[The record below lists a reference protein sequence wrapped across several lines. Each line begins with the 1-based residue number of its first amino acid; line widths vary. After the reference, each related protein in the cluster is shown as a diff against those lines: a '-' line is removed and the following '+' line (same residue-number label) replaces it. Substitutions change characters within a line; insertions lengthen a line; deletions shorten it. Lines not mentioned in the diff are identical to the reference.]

1 MRKKYLLYSPSQNI
15 NRFLFVN
22 RSYLSQYSECRSIT
36 STSNITFSLYEKDY
50 LITWISKTENLYND
64 YDTDS
69 TDLMRYLENP
79 PLTFSY
85 YISPKHKIKKIVMNK
100 SITHCI
106 TMSDVI
112 FSWGNDVYHYNLLG
126 NGKNEIKSPI
136 KNEVLMKKGIYDIEI
151 SETFCVGK
159 SADGHWYIWGDSY
172 NNSISQIEIEDENTF
187 DSYKCGNGFVV
198 FNKRYEVY
206 VYINAKRKTQKIE
219 LFIKNKGESVDSI
232 FTGFE
237 IVVIKSNKD
246 KIYILN
252 REGVNEVKIKEDI
265 KIINVKVCDN
275 EFYINAIE
283 NKRNV
288 LMYYKNSRK
297 DIFGKFTVNDYI
309 LKKYY
314 VNNDKPMRIINN
326 EWFQSGIFY
335 EIECSEK
342 EKDSIKDKRKKM
354 FIDSKKSYQVML
366 NKVSVNDKEIQ
377 FEEIFKL
384 QRHTHCFSQEVIATS
399 TEGNINKIKESVLHF
414 RSLSNETDYFSKDNN
429 SIPEKEDIIDNKL
442 YIKTQLTSEGNN
454 NIKTTS
460 SNHIRKIE
468 YNNDSLNKGTTSSRD
483 NNDNAFTLKN
493 ETESS
498 NHSEN
503 KEDEE
508 DIKDENDNNKESD
521 RKVLKGKKKTCSK
534 EHSLFN
540 QDDNKEEKYINFDTL
555 EDVQP
560 AKEEEGEDTKQ
571 SNNELPIK
579 KINEENNNI
588 ENVEVNVDTI
598 KDEKPKR
605 ESISSLRN
613 KSKKKKLDNALKIE
627 DLQESQNSKGTQE
640 KKTEVPKDKI
650 LTSESLENLIQVNSR
665 HSESSLISDNLPH
678 DEIKSKSSIDP
689 HMKEMI
695 ANKMKKLSLQDPL
708 SNDDNNIEQLKT
720 QLNTKT
726 VKRPSSSKE
735 SKNSIITIEI
745 VEHKRSS
752 SKSMSS
758 SITNEHN
765 NKIAKDTN
773 SIKTFNSSEDPN
785 SPRLDEIKSAT
796 SKKSKQFVS
805 KFTNNQRQLTIT
817 VDNETK
823 LKSKTKNY
831 FNTQSAKVDTKTK
844 SKLNPSIKD
853 TSRNPQSKTQKNSK
867 TPLYSHTTTEV
878 NAPCRLISNT
888 VDTNEDIKPHRL
900 KMKKKNTA
908 TFNYNNKNDSQ
919 DIINNLDIQSSSNNS
934 NVSSS
939 NNSNCNLPQKKA
951 IASKISFTNTN
962 QFNDSTKKVPYIPFD
977 GDLSPISQKKSSNR
991 KIIRL
996 KSQEDLITLLKADQN
1011 DSSKLNESSMY
1022 YIIEND
1028 DELTDIVEES
1038 DSKNDTLSN
1047 QKKKVSKV
1055 FKVKNNKIIGQTTS
1069 DDPSIKRRNT
1079 PLLSLKA
1086 LNTNLKLSMTS
1097 SQASSSRSKQ
1107 KSYRTL
1113 PEKNEGDF
1121 SKKKYSSY
1129 EMWLNRTQANV
1140 SEIPKEKSQSTS
1152 KKKLGI
1158 ISDIKSHTRNKSNPL
1173 ESDMFNIIKEKY
1185 LTMLHMRNPSLNID
1199 EYTLDNNEKK
1209 FIIDVIA
1216 AKPQLHLKQI
1226 ENDVK
1231 DTTIVSMKN
1240 INSSGSINE
1249 NMLAIE
1255 YDEDKSNMLAPIELD
1270 QSNNSVIF
1278 RRSSVDYVVSGSRFN
1293 PGRRYSVFKDK

>member
-1 MRKKYLLYSPSQNI
+1 MRKKYLIYSPSQNI

-85 YISPKHKIKKIVMNK
+85 YISPRHKIKKIVMNK
-100 SITHCI
+100 YIIHCI

-126 NGKNEIKSPI
+126 YVDNEIKSPI
-136 KNEVLMKKGIYDIEI
+136 KNEVLMKKGIYDIEL
-151 SETFCVGK
+151 SDTFCVGK

-187 DSYKCGNGFVV
+187 DSYKCGNCFVV

-206 VYINAKRKTQKIE
+206 LYMNAKRKMQKIS
-219 LFIKNKGESVDSI
+219 LFTKNKGESVDSI
-232 FTGFE
+232 FAGNE

-252 REGVNEVKIKEDI
+252 REGLHEVTIKEDI

-314 VNNDKPMRIINN
+314 VNNDKPMRIISN

-342 EKDSIKDKRKKM
+342 DKDSIKDKRKKM
-354 FIDSKKSYQVML
+354 FIDSQKSYQVIL
-366 NKVSVNDKEIQ
+366 NSMSVNDKEIQ
-377 FEEIFKL
+377 FEEIFKSS
-384 QRHTHCFSQEVIATS
+384 RHTHCFSQEVIATG
-399 TEGNINKIKESVLHF
+399 TEGNIDKIKENVLHY

-429 SIPEKEDIIDNKL
+429 SIPEKEEIDNNKL

-460 SNHIRKIE
+460 SNHIRKNE
-468 YNNDSLNKGTTSSRD
+468 YNNDSLNKGTTSSKD
-483 NNDNAFTLKN
+483 NNDNVFTLKN

-498 NHSEN
+498 NQTD
-503 KEDEE
+503 KEGKKEEEE
-508 DIKDENDNNKESD
+508 DIKDNDDNNEIE

-534 EHSLFN
+534 GHSLFN

-560 AKEEEGEDTKQ
+560 AKEEEDEDIKQ
-571 SNNELPIK
+571 SNNVLQIK
-579 KINEENNNI
+579 KEENNNI
-588 ENVEVNVDTI
+588 EVNVDT
-598 KDEKPKR
+598 KEEPKS

-613 KSKKKKLDNALKIE
+613 KSKKKKLDNTLKIE
-627 DLQESQNSKGTQE
+627 DLQESQNSKATQE
-640 KKTEVPKDKI
+640 LKTEVPKYKI
-650 LTSESLENLIQVNSR
+650 LTSESLENIIQIESR
-665 HSESSLISDNLPH
+665 RSESSLISENLPH
-678 DEIKSKSSIDP
+678 DEVKSKSSMDP
-689 HMKEMI
+689 KMRELLS
-695 ANKMKKLSLQDPL
+695 NKMKKLSLQEPL
-708 SNDDNNIEQLKT
+708 TDDNKIEQLKT
-720 QLNTKT
+720 QLNKIQ
-726 VKRPSSSKE
+726 KRPSSSKE
-735 SKNSIITIEI
+735 SKNSIIKIET
-745 VEHKRSS
+745 VQRKRSS

-758 SITNEHN
+758 ITNENN
-765 NKIAKDTN
+765 NKNAKDTN

-785 SPRLDEIKSAT
+785 SPRIEEIKSAT

-805 KFTNNQRQLTIT
+805 KFNNNKRQLTLT
-817 VDNETK
+817 VDNKSK
-823 LKSKTKNY
+823 LKSKSKNY

-844 SKLNPSIKD
+844 SKLNQDISPNS
-853 TSRNPQSKTQKNSK
+853 TSKTQKNTK
-867 TPLYSHTTTEV
+867 TPLYSHTTTES
-878 NAPCRLISNT
+878 NAPCHLISNT
-888 VDTNEDIKPHRL
+888 VDTNEEKNLHRI

-908 TFNYNNKNDSQ
+908 TFNYNNKNDNQ
-919 DIINNLDIQSSSNNS
+919 DIINNLDIHSSSNNS

-939 NNSNCNLPQKKA
+939 SNTNLPQKKA
-951 IASKISFTNTN
+951 IASKISFTDTN
-962 QFNDSTKKVPYIPFD
+962 QFNDSTKKIPYIPFD
-977 GDLSPISQKKSSNR
+977 GDLSPISRKKSSNR

-1047 QKKKVSKV
+1047 QKKKVSTI
-1055 FKVKNNKIIGQTTS
+1055 FKVKNNKIIEQTTS
-1069 DDPSIKRRNT
+1069 DAPSIKRRNT

-1113 PEKNEGDF
+1113 PEKNETDF

-1140 SEIPKEKSQSTS
+1140 SEIPKKEKSQSTS

-1173 ESDMFNIIKEKY
+1173 QTDTNSDMFNIIKEKY
-1185 LTMLHMRNPSLNID
+1185 LKMLHMRNPSLNID
-1199 EYTLDNNEKK
+1199 KYTLDNNEKK

-1216 AKPQLHLKQI
+1216 AKPQLQLKQI
-1226 ENDVK
+1226 DNDVK

-1240 INSSGSINE
+1240 INSSSIINE